1 MAHEEGPEPAGPEQ
15 LQKNTFIRW
24 QVLHER
30 YGQGNGKP
38 WRRIMNADDRRENAE
53 VVRMMTGAAEQG
65 HAQAQFF
72 IGIMCTFGQGAPQS
86 DALAVEWSR
95 KAADQGSAD
104 AQCNL
109 GAMYAHGRGG
119 LPQSDALAVE
129 WYRKARPQ
137 TKDMHPVSY
146 THLTLPTILLV

>member
-53 VVRMMTGAAEQG
+53 VVRM
-65 HAQAQFF
+65 
-72 IGIMCTFGQGAPQS
+72 
-86 DALAVEWSR
+86 
-95 KAADQGSAD
+95 
-104 AQCNL
+104 
-109 GAMYAHGRGG
+109 
-119 LPQSDALAVE
+119 
-129 WYRKARPQ
+129 Q
-137 TKDMHPVSY
+137 TEAGE
-146 THLTLPTILLV
+146 